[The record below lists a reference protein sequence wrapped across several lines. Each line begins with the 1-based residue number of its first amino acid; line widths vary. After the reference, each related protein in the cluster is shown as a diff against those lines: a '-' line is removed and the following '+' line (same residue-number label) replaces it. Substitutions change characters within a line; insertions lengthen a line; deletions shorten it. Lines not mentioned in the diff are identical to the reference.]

1 MTRLTAPLAALALL
15 AAASVPAVACPYGKA
30 DTTASG
36 PTTPITTAQGPMTPV
51 PSTTAQ

>member
-30 DTTASG
+30 ESASA
-36 PTTPITTAQGPMTPV
+36 PSTPITTAQGPMTPV
-51 PSTTAQ
+51 PTTTAQ

>member
-30 DTTASG
+30 ETTASG
-36 PTTPITTAQGPMTPV
+36 PTMPITTAQGPMTPV
-51 PSTTAQ
+51 PTTTAQ